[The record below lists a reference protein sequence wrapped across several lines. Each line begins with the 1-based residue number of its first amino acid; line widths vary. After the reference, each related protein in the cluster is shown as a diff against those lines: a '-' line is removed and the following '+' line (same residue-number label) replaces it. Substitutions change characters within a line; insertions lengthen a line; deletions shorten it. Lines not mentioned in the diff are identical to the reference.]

1 MNTTKVSIKLG
12 RTHPSGFMMLS
23 KYAITNE
30 EQVLELTDEELK
42 ELDLDGPKFWF
53 KFEILGQVEAKPV
66 SKKKVAK
73 KKTAKKKVV
82 KKNDNKED

>member
-53 KFEILGQVEAKPV
+53 KFEILGQGEAKPV